1 MQKEAFYTALSHPFS
16 LSEKEREAMHKLTEE
31 YPFFHAAQI
40 MHLQNAYGEDKYE
53 RILQQAGIHI
63 PNPRH
68 YYRSLMFNKMYGQAE
83 LMEPEAQPAIEFV
96 KEVAEIVE
104 TQPEEEEKAELL
116 VEEKEPE
123 ALQYAPAFYEI
134 QEEQPA
140 VDFQKGVHD
149 FTDWLQALEQSKA
162 NETAKSSS
170 TEAQKTAAAISH
182 FINKDKKTTAKP
194 QSNEGKL
201 LGKETHTPEQLMS
214 QTLAEIY
221 VKQQLY
227 DKAIGI
233 YEKLDL
239 NSSEKNTTFA
249 RRIKEINEL
258 KE

>member
-1 MQKEAFYTALSHPFS
+1 MQKEAFYIALSRPFS
-16 LSEKEREAMHKLTEE
+16 LSENEREAMHKLTEE

-68 YYRSLMFNKMYGQAE
+68 YYKSLMFNKMYGQSG
-83 LMEPEAQPAIEFV
+83 LVEPEVQPAT
-96 KEVAEIVE
+96 EVAREAVEIVE
-104 TQPEEEEKAELL
+104 TQPAEEKVEPLL
-116 VEEKEPE
+116 EEKEPE
-123 ALQYAPAFYEI
+123 VLQYAPAFYEI
-134 QEEQPA
+134 QEVQPA
-140 VDFQKGVHD
+140 VDFQEGVHD
-149 FTDWLQALEQSKA
+149 FTDWLQALEQSKT
-162 NETAKSSS
+162 NETAKSPSA
-170 TEAQKTAAAISH
+170 EAQKTAAAISH
-182 FINKDKKTTAKP
+182 FINKDKKTTAKSQP
-194 QSNEGKL
+194 NEEKS